1 MNISDD
7 VLCLYS
13 ARVTEQDDA
22 YTIEVP
28 KREVRQGSVQTE
40 ETYRVA
46 LTSST
51 VDESTSG
58 STTQGE
64 GTVEGNS
71 QSSGRDAQAD
81 PPVSEGEMREVEVES
96 LGNKGDGITKIDGG
110 YVVIVPDTEVGERV
124 TIRLEDVREN
134 VGFAE
139 VVKRQ
144 HDPIQEQ

>member
-7 VLCLYS
+7 LLCLYS
-13 ARVTEQDDA
+13 ARVTEQNDT

-28 KREVRQGSVQTE
+28 KREVQQGSVQLG
-40 ETYRVA
+40 ETYQVA
-46 LTSST
+46 LISST
-51 VDESTSG
+51 ANEPASE

-64 GTVEGNS
+64 ATAERNS
-71 QSSGRDAQAD
+71 QSHSRGGQTV
-81 PPVSEGEMREVEVES
+81 PPVSEGEIREVEIEN
-96 LGNKGDGITKIDGG
+96 LGDKGDGITRIDGG

-124 TIRLEDVREN
+124 TIRLDDVQEN

-144 HDPIQEQ
+144 RQMG

>member
-13 ARVTEQDDA
+13 ARVTEQDDT
-22 YTIEVP
+22 YTVEVP
-28 KREVRQGSVQTE
+28 KREVQQGSVQLG

-46 LTSST
+46 LISST
-51 VDESTSG
+51 TNESASG

-64 GTVEGNS
+64 EATEGNS
-71 QSSGRDAQAD
+71 ESRGRDIQTD
-81 PPVSEGEMREVEVES
+81 PPVSEGEMREVEIES
-96 LGNKGDGITKIDGG
+96 LGEKGDGITKIDGG

-124 TIRLEDVREN
+124 TIRLDDVREN

-144 HDPIQEQ
+144 HDPIQGQ

>member
-13 ARVTEQDDA
+13 AQVTDQGDT

-28 KREVRQGSVQTE
+28 KREVQRGSVQTG

-46 LTSST
+46 LISST
-51 VDESTSG
+51 VDEPASE

-64 GTVEGNS
+64 ATVEGNS
-71 QSSGRDAQAD
+71 QSRSRDAQAD
-81 PPVSEGEMREVEVES
+81 PPVSEGEMREVEIES
-96 LGNKGDGITKIDGG
+96 LGDKGDGITKIDGG

-124 TIRLEDVREN
+124 TIRLDDVREN

-139 VVKRQ
+139 VIKRQ

>member
-13 ARVTEQDDA
+13 AQVTEQDDT

-28 KREVRQGSVQTE
+28 KREVQRGNVQLG

-46 LTSST
+46 LVSST
-51 VDESTSG
+51 TDESASG
-58 STTQGE
+58 STTQDE
-64 GTVEGNS
+64 EATEGNS
-71 QSSGRDAQAD
+71 ESRNRDVRIE
-81 PPVSEGEMREVEVES
+81 PPVSEGEMREVEIES
-96 LGNKGDGITKIDGG
+96 LGDKGDGVAKIDGG

-124 TIRLEDVREN
+124 TIRLDDVRKN

-144 HDPIQEQ
+144 RQMG